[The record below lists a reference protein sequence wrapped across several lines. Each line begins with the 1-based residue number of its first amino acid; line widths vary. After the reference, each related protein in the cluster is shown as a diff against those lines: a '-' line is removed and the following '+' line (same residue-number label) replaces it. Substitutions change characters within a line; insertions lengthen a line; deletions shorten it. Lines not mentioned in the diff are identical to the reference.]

1 MVVAGFTLLLDCPV
15 VLAAG
20 LAVKALKVAV
30 RLHPVKVMPGEQ
42 PQMFCMKHL
51 AAAGLVRLAVQQLA
65 Q

>member
-1 MVVAGFTLLLDCPV
+1 MAAARILTLDCPV
-15 VLAAG
+15 VLAAA
-20 LAVKALKVAV
+20 LPVKSLKVEV
-30 RLHPVKVMPGEQ
+30 RLHPVKVTLAAQ